1 MNSDIIF
8 EGLQKPTWV
17 IPVTVFKS
25 PAAING
31 WRRIQKAKDPKVYA
45 YYSGEIVDGI
55 MKPLKTIPVRV
66 TATT

>member
-17 IPVTVFKS
+17 IPVNVFKD
-25 PAAING
+25 AELAKG
-31 WRRIQKAKDPKVYA
+31 WQEIQKAKDPKVYA

-55 MKPLKTIPVRV
+55 MKPLKTFPVRV